1 MSSVHQAAVT
11 ANLQDPLDNQKAAPE
26 QKIDINNPLH
36 PLHVSNRD
44 LRIVPDGWT
53 PADADPND
61 ILSHYDLRL
70 KPVDSEL
77 GDVPR

>member
-11 ANLQDPLDNQKAAPE
+11 ANLQDRVGNSPE
-26 QKIDINNPLH
+26 KEKDINNPLH

-53 PADADPND
+53 PADADPKD

-70 KPVDSEL
+70 KPVDSE
-77 GDVPR
+77 PR